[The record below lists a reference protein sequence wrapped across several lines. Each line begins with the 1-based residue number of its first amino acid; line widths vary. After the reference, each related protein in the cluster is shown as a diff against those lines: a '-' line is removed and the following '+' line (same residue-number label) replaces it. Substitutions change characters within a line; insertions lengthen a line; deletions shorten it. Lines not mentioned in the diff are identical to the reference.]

1 MPVGISSESSSC
13 LCLPSSSGSPGRHPP
28 VLVFGNFPTSE
39 HVLLSLHS
47 LRMWCYGMPG
57 PEFTRFSL
65 ELGHRGAASSWPLW
79 FLMGNQPLSC
89 FPPIVKDQLLSDC
102 FQMMS
107 KKLEYGIPWYE
118 IAQVCSTWS
127 CLPSVNLA
135 FAKMWK
141 FWDNFLLTGLVRER
155 RVFCHCRPSVEIQ
168 VVYLDPADIKTGS
181 ALPLGG
187 TEFVPRKID
196 TETSQFTSEGRPRWH
211 CQCGLFPQSSKAL
224 MLQLGRIQRLR
235 ATIQGPTY
243 IWFQLTLW

>member
-135 FAKMWK
+135 FAKCGS
-141 FWDNFLLTGLVRER
+141 FGII
-155 RVFCHCRPSVEIQ
+155 FCWRGSSEKGECFVTA
-168 VVYLDPADIKTGS
+168 DPQWRS
-181 ALPLGG
+181 
-187 TEFVPRKID
+187 
-196 TETSQFTSEGRPRWH
+196 
-211 CQCGLFPQSSKAL
+211 
-224 MLQLGRIQRLR
+224 RLC
-235 ATIQGPTY
+235 T
-243 IWFQLTLW
+243 